1 MIPGVFNSD
10 PAAVLGSSTT
20 GEVDTYSVDISGS
33 AGFLSVVLNGAG
45 DYRLEILD
53 GLGNV
58 LETSDRGG
66 IGVEEAIMHNAGNVT
81 RQIRVTTL
89 SVGTVPGDI
98 NSDGIVDQA
107 DLGILLSAFGNDAGG
122 DLDGDEDTDQADLGI
137 LLSNYLHDS
146 SQYVLEVLARN

>member
-1 MIPGVFNSD
+1 M
-10 PAAVLGSSTT
+10 A
-20 GEVDTYSVDISGS
+20 
-33 AGFLSVVLNGAG
+33 VVLNGVG